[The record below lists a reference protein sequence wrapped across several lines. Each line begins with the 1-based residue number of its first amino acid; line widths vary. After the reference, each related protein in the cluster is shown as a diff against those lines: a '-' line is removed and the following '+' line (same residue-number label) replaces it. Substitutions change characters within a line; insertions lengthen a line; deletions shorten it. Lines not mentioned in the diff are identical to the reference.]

1 MRISRQGARRGVMGH
16 HFLFGFHASHES
28 QSYPGANLTE
38 SKPEPNPLALLN
50 RSLLVTTMLAA
61 LIVAAA
67 FWLGARNK
75 SDDEWVRHSLEVR
88 AQLVRVLSIVQSAE
102 TGQRGYLL
110 TGQEL
115 YLQPYQLALE
125 QLSPVLE
132 RTQDLIGDNPA
143 QRNNLLQLRQLI
155 KDKLAELG
163 STVDAYKAG
172 HNDAALAIVNGDS
185 GFRLMQEVRRS
196 VDAMQAEEDR
206 LLTARQAAA
215 ARSGML
221 LQGGVAIAF
230 LLIGG
235 VGILI
240 ARFTRGSFAALTTAR
255 DRLTLANRELLDQ
268 VARREAAESQLRQA
282 QKMEALGQLTGG
294 IAHDFNNMLGVI
306 MGALDL
312 VKRRIAKGEYG
323 VERFLDAATIA
334 SERAATLTQRLL
346 AFARQQPLSPQPLDA
361 NKMIAAMSDLLQSTL
376 GEHIQI
382 ETVTAAGLWTVHA
395 DSQQLENAILN
406 IALNGRDAMPDGG
419 KLTIE
424 TANAHLDDAYC
435 AHNPEVQPGQ
445 FAMIA
450 ITDNGVGMPPE
461 VAARAFDPF
470 FTTKATGKGTGLGLS
485 QVYGFIK
492 QSSGHIKVYSEPSAG
507 TTVKIYLPRL
517 VGDATEIKRAIAVP
531 MRTGNRNEII
541 LVVEDDPLMR
551 RLATES
557 LHELGYTV
565 FDCDGAANALAT
577 LDRVAD
583 VKLLFTDVVMPDT
596 NGKKLADEAVRRR
609 PGLKVLFTTGYTA
622 NAVVHGGVLDT
633 GVNFISKPF
642 TLDQLAA
649 KVRAVLDA

>member
-1 MRISRQGARRGVMGH
+1 
-16 HFLFGFHASHES
+16 
-28 QSYPGANLTE
+28 
-38 SKPEPNPLALLN
+38 
-50 RSLLVTTMLAA
+50 MLAA

-67 FWLGARNK
+67 FWLGSRNK
-75 SDDEWVRHSLEVR
+75 TDDDWVRHSLEVR
-88 AQLVRVLSIVQSAE
+88 AQLTRVLSLVQSAE

-110 TGQEL
+110 TGQDL
-115 YLQPYQLALE
+115 YLGPYRMALDQL
-125 QLSPVLE
+125 PGVLQ
-132 RTQDLIGDNPA
+132 RTQELASDNPE
-143 QRNNLLQLRQLI
+143 QIKNLTQLRQLI
-155 KDKLAELG
+155 QDKLAEL
-163 STVDAYKAG
+163 SATVNAYKAG
-172 HNDAALAIVNGDS
+172 HNDAALAIVNSDK
-185 GFRLMQEVRRS
+185 GFQLMQEIRLS
-196 VDAMQAEEDR
+196 IGNMQSEEDR
-206 LLTARQAAA
+206 LLATRQTVA

-221 LQGGVAIAF
+221 LQAGVAIAF

-240 ARFTRGSFAALTTAR
+240 ARFTRGSFAALTAAH
-255 DRLTLANRELLDQ
+255 DRLALANRQLLDQ
-268 VARREAAESQLRQA
+268 VTRREAAESQLRQA
-282 QKMEALGQLTGG
+282 QKMEAIGQLTGG

-312 VKRRIAKGEYG
+312 IKRRVAKADYAID
-323 VERFLDAATIA
+323 RFLDAATIA

-361 NKMIAAMSDLLQSTL
+361 NKMIAAMSDLLHSTL

-395 DSQQLENAILN
+395 DSQQLENALLN
-406 IALNGRDAMPDGG
+406 IAINGRDAMPDGG

-424 TANAHLDDAYC
+424 TANAYLDEAYC
-435 AHNPEVQPGQ
+435 AQNPEVRPGQ
-445 FAMIA
+445 FALIA
-450 ITDNGVGMPPE
+450 VTDTGVGMSAD
-461 VAARAFDPF
+461 VAARVFDPF
-470 FTTKATGKGTGLGLS
+470 FTTKPTGKGTGLGLS
-485 QVYGFIK
+485 QVYGFVK
-492 QSSGHIKVYSEPSAG
+492 QSSGHIKIYSEPGTG

-517 VGDATEIKRAIAVP
+517 IADAKDIKRTTSEP
-531 MRTGNRNEII
+531 MRTGDRNEII

-551 RLATES
+551 RLATEA

-577 LDRVAD
+577 LDRVTD
-583 VKLLFTDVVMPDT
+583 VKLLFTDVVMPEV

-649 KVRAVLDA
+649 KVRTVLDT

>member
-1 MRISRQGARRGVMGH
+1 
-16 HFLFGFHASHES
+16 
-28 QSYPGANLTE
+28 LTE
-38 SKPEPNPLALLN
+38 PKSEPKPLALLN
-50 RSLLVTTMLAA
+50 RSLVVTTMLAA

-75 SDDEWVRHSLEVR
+75 TDDDWVRHSLEVR
-88 AQLVRVLSIVQSAE
+88 AQLVRVLSFVQSAE

-110 TGQEL
+110 TGQDL
-115 YLQPYQLALE
+115 YLGPYQMALG
-125 QLSPVLE
+125 QLPEVLQ
-132 RTQDLIGDNPA
+132 RTQDLVNDNPE
-143 QRNNLLQLRQLI
+143 QLKNLAQLRQLI
-155 KDKLAELG
+155 NDKLSELG

-172 HNDAALAIVNGDS
+172 HNDTALAIVNSDD
-185 GFRLMQEVRRS
+185 GFRLMQEIRGSIDTMRS
-196 VDAMQAEEDR
+196 EEDR
-206 LLTARQAAA
+206 LLTMRQSVA
-215 ARSGML
+215 ARSGIL
-221 LQGGVAIAF
+221 LQAGVAIAF

-240 ARFTRGSFAALTTAR
+240 ARFTRDSFAALTATH
-255 DRLTLANRELLDQ
+255 DRLALANRQLLDQ
-268 VARREAAESQLRQA
+268 VTRREAAESQLRQA

-312 VKRRIAKGEYG
+312 VKRRIAKGDYA

-334 SERAATLTQRLL
+334 SERAATLTRRLL

-361 NKMIAAMSDLLQSTL
+361 NKMIAAMSDLLHSTL

-382 ETVTAAGLWTVHA
+382 ETVTAAGLWTVLA

-406 IALNGRDAMPDGG
+406 IAINGRDAMPDGG

-424 TANAHLDDAYC
+424 TGNTSLDQAYC
-435 AHNPEVQPGQ
+435 AQNPEVQPGQ
-445 FAMIA
+445 FALIA
-450 ITDNGVGMPPE
+450 VTDTGVGMSAD
-461 VAARAFDPF
+461 VAARVFDPF
-470 FTTKATGKGTGLGLS
+470 FTTKPTGKGTGLGLS
-485 QVYGFIK
+485 QVYGFVK
-492 QSSGHIKVYSEPSAG
+492 QSSGHIKIYSEPGSG

-517 VGDATEIKRAIAVP
+517 IADAKDIKRASFEP
-531 MRTGNRNEII
+531 MRTGSRNGII

-551 RLATES
+551 RLATEA

-577 LDRVAD
+577 LDRVTD
-583 VKLLFTDVVMPDT
+583 VKLLFTDVVMPDI

-609 PGLKVLFTTGYTA
+609 PGLKVLFTTGYTP